1 MVSISSNNSSDDAD
15 ENIKKK
21 TTTKGIMKPINEI
34 FICFGPEE
42 FFEGDLSKVNYDDN
56 NFDIVGQIAAFDGDQ
71 DSTVELDTKSAIE
84 VEENKNV
91 HITAILNKRKDER
104 LRNS

>member
-1 MVSISSNNSSDDAD
+1 MNTVSISSSSNDGD

-21 TTTKGIMKPINEI
+21 NSKMKPINEI

-42 FFEGDLSKVNYDDN
+42 FFEGDLTKVNYEDN
-56 NFDIVGQIAAFDGDQ
+56 NFDIVGQIAAFEGDQ
-71 DSTVELDTKSAIE
+71 DSTVVMDTDAAVE

-91 HITAILNKRKDER
+91 HITAILEKRKNER

>member
-1 MVSISSNNSSDDAD
+1 MNIVSISSGASSDGE

-21 TTTKGIMKPINEI
+21 NNKMKPINEI

-56 NFDIVGQIAAFDGDQ
+56 NFDIVGQIAALDGDY
-71 DSTVELDTKSAIE
+71 DSTVAMDTEAAIE
-84 VEENKNV
+84 LEENKNV
-91 HITAILNKRKDER
+91 HLTAILDKRKNER

>member
-1 MVSISSNNSSDDAD
+1 MNTVSISSTSNDGD

-21 TTTKGIMKPINEI
+21 NNKMKPINEI

-42 FFEGDLSKVNYDDN
+42 FFEGDLTRVNYDDN

-71 DSTVELDTKSAIE
+71 DSTVVMDTEAAVE

-91 HITAILNKRKDER
+91 HITAILEKRKNER